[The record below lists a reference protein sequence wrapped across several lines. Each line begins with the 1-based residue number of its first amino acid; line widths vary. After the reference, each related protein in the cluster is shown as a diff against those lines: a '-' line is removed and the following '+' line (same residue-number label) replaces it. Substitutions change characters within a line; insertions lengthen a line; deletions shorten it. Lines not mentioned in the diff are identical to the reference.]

1 MLGLI
6 KKDFFLIKS
15 NLRSTAIILIV
26 YLIMAIKGSFDMNL
40 ILPLFGMI
48 LLIST
53 FNYDEYNNW
62 YAYATALPTSRKSI
76 VQAKYL
82 LALIMLMGTW
92 GIGILV
98 SILSNKNSLDI
109 KEIFAS
115 ITGFTLGIVILIT
128 LLYPFLFKY
137 GAEKGRIAIFVFI
150 FGVMLVVTLCSK
162 YIDFTFLNS
171 FFHLLEQHLYLIPIF
186 SIILLFFSYKISE
199 KIILKKEF

>member
-40 ILPLFGMI
+40 VLPLFGMI

-62 YAYATALPTSRKSI
+62 YAYATALPTGRKSI

-82 LALIMLMGTW
+82 LALIMLVVTW
-92 GIGILV
+92 IIGILV

-137 GAEKGRIAIFVFI
+137 GAEKGRIAIFVFL
-150 FGVMLVVTLCSK
+150 FGVMLVVTICSK

-171 FFHLLEQHLYLIPIF
+171 FFHLLGQHLYLIPIF